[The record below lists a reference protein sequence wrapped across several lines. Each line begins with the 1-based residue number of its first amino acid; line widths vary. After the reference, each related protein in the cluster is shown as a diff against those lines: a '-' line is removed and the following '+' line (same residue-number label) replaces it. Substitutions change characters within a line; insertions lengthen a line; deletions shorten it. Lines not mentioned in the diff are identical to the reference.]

1 MGLKV
6 DIKKK
11 LQDFELNLKFETGK
25 KPLALLGSS
34 GSGKSMTLKCIAGL
48 EKPDDGSIYMNDNI
62 LFDSDKKINL
72 ASGKRKVGFIF
83 QNYALF
89 PHMTVYENI
98 DFGLGKMSREEKEEI
113 ILKELKKVHMHK
125 FVDRY
130 PFQLSG
136 GQQQRV
142 AIARAL
148 SIKPD
153 ILLFDEPFSALDDHT
168 RGIVVREM
176 GETLSDFCGAVI
188 VVTHNMDEAYRLCGD
203 IVVVNGGKKEREGD
217 RESIFR
223 NPGTFQT
230 ARLTGC
236 KNIEKAELLDENNV
250 FVEKWNLMLKINTK
264 KYFSYL
270 GMRAHYIKIAE
281 RSKIENCI
289 LCSME
294 YMSQGAFNATVYMH
308 PLNALE
314 EDTVIQ
320 CEFSREYW
328 EKYKNAE
335 NIYNLYFDEEKIFLF

>member
-1 MGLKV
+1 MTEFFDSEKKV
-6 DIKKK
+6 D
-11 LQDFELNLKFETGK
+11 L
-25 KPLALLGSS
+25 PS
-34 GSGKSMTLKCIAGL
+34 GR
-48 EKPDDGSIYMNDNI
+48 
-62 LFDSDKKINL
+62 
-72 ASGKRKVGFIF
+72 RKVGFIF

-98 DFGLGKMSREEKEEI
+98 AFGLGKMTREEKEEI

-153 ILLFDEPFSALDDHT
+153 VLLFDEPFSALDDHT
-168 RGIVVREM
+168 RGLVVREM
-176 GETLSDFCGAVI
+176 GETLSDFCGSVI

-203 IVVVNGGKKEREGD
+203 IVVVNGGRKEREGD
-217 RESIFR
+217 RESVFR

-236 KNIEKAELLDENNV
+236 KNIEKAEVLDENNV
-250 FVEKWNLMLKINTK
+250 FVEKWNSMLKINTK
-264 KYFSYL
+264 KSCSYL

-294 YMSQGAFNATVYMH
+294 YMSQGAFNVTVYMH

-328 EKYKNAE
+328 EKYKNME
-335 NIYNLYFDEEKIFLF
+335 NIYNLYFDREKIFLF